1 MPRVLVTDDNQAFAD
16 NLAEILGDAGHDVYV
31 ASSGEQALQAV
42 RQERFDVMISDMRM
56 PDIGGAELVHRA
68 RRIDP
73 GLPAIVI
80 TAYTHDNE
88 LALARQEGLLSILPK
103 PVPVPTLLQL
113 LARARR
119 NGLVAL
125 VEDDSKLCDN
135 LTEILRERGFAAVT
149 ANTVLAASRLGSVM
163 PFVALVDLRVPGGPD
178 GEALRTLEA
187 RFPGI
192 QILVMTAYHDA
203 TQALPP
209 TDVFVKPF
217 DTALLL
223 HKIELIYQH
232 SRACHG

>member
-42 RQERFDVMISDMRM
+42 RHERFDVMISDMRM
-56 PDIGGAELVHRA
+56 PGIGGAELVHRV

-73 GLPAIVI
+73 GLPAIVM

-125 VEDDSKLCDN
+125 IEDDRKLCDN
-135 LTEILRERGFAAVT
+135 LTEILREHGFAAVT
-149 ANTVLAASRLGSVM
+149 ADTVLATSRLGSVM

-178 GEALRTLEA
+178 GEALRTLAA

-223 HKIELIYQH
+223 HKVEEIYQL